1 MARRGQLA
9 QGALVLTL
17 TLLAGSL
24 VLLSG
29 CSRGSNTVVD
39 PTGGAKEDTSTLT
52 PLERGKV
59 RREIL
64 HEVDRWIAGWMASDA
79 DAMSE
84 VATETVVAEF
94 EKVWDGY
101 AKKGQRVEHVHTRKY
116 LDVIDLARDGHQ
128 ALVTYR
134 YDDASYVVDAS
145 GRRVETLPPFTD
157 KEIQLTVDRQEDGS
171 WLIVRIIAAEN
182 AYR

>member
-1 MARRGQLA
+1 MRDSRACFA
-9 QGALVLTL
+9 AA
-17 TLLAGSL
+17 LLAASL
-24 VLLSG
+24 LAASLIVLAG

-39 PTGGAKEDTSTLT
+39 PTGGAREETSTLT

-64 HEVDRWIAGWMASDA
+64 HEVDKWIAGWMASDV

-84 VATETVVAEF
+84 VATDTVVAEF
-94 EKVWDGY
+94 EKVWSDY
-101 AKKGQRVEHVHTRKY
+101 AKKGQRVVHVHTRKY
-116 LDVIDLARDGHQ
+116 LDVIDLAKDGHQ

-134 YDDASYVVDAS
+134 YDDDSYVANAA
-145 GRRVETLPPFTD
+145 GTRVETLPPFKD
-157 KEIQLTVDRQEDGS
+157 KEIQLTVDRQDDGS
-171 WLIVRIIAAEN
+171 WLIVRIIAGEN